1 MVKPFALSIAMWVV
15 WHGCGLLNTIQSIQM
30 LHNLIVK
37 TLALV
42 TMDLCKNTIYVKPL
56 VHQYFC
62 YGKCLLIWCYECL
75 AKFGKGICQNQDVS
89 LLLFE
94 ESTLV
99 KSMHSR
105 SIGLF
110 AIIVPGFVFGSV

>member
-1 MVKPFALSIAMWVV
+1 MHVV
-15 WHGCGLLNTIQSIQM
+15 WHGGGLLNTVQSIHM
-30 LHNLIVK
+30 LHNLIIE

-42 TMDLCKNTIYVKPL
+42 TIDLCGNTIYIKPL

-75 AKFGKGICQNQDVS
+75 AKFGKGRTKIFS

-94 ESTLV
+94 GSTLV
-99 KSMHSR
+99 KSMHSI

-110 AIIVPGFVFGSV
+110 TVIVPSFVFGSV